1 MGNKQD
7 INNISDYLKVVVDKV
22 GELKKSTGYTIFCYR
37 GEDCIYNPNDPNKT
51 IYQAGMPN
59 LFRSNQV
66 GNLNRN
72 LYFENNILDEMK
84 SNNLSESDH
93 YLEIA
98 MDAQHGGFP
107 SRLLDV
113 SFNSLVALFFAV
125 TPFYNKEEAAH
136 DKIPGRV
143 LIYASDKITTS
154 NTTSIRDIYKQI
166 IDEKNYST
174 ILDAHFHMLIDF
186 VDLNSRIKAQ
196 QGGFILF
203 GGNQFIPIPEWKCK
217 EIIIPSGSKEKL
229 RDELKLLFG
238 IDMGAIYPEPNNRVN
253 HITNRAKTIEN
264 RVNYYE
270 VVAKEIELD
279 LISKKNKIIR
289 LADKSSSREL
299 TNAIM
304 DMDYYFHR
312 LSIYMQSLEDDN
324 SIRDNICKEDKSS
337 IINILKKY
345 LSEINSLM
353 YKQFDGNVI
362 NPYLFEKGE
371 E

>member
-1 MGNKQD
+1 MESQSK
-7 INNISDYLKVVVDKV
+7 IKNISDYLKVVVDKV
-22 GELKKSTGYTIFCYR
+22 EELKKCTGYTIFCYR
-37 GEDCIYNPNDPNKT
+37 GEDCIHDPKT
-51 IYQAGMPN
+51 EEPYQAGMPN
-59 LFRSNQV
+59 IFRPNQV
-66 GNLNRN
+66 GNLNHS
-72 LYFENNILDEMK
+72 LWYENNILDEMK
-84 SNNLSESDH
+84 SNKLSGSDQ

-125 TPFYNKEEAAH
+125 TPFYNEKETAH
-136 DKIPGRV
+136 DKIDGRV
-143 LIYASDKITTS
+143 LIYASDKLTTS
-154 NTTSIRDIYKQI
+154 NTVAIRNIYKQI
-166 IDEKNYST
+166 IDEKKYST

-203 GGNQFIPIPEWKCK
+203 GGNQFIPIPEWKYR
-217 EIIIPSGSKEKL
+217 EIIIPSESKKNL
-229 RDELKLLFG
+229 REELKSLFG
-238 IDMGAIYPEPNNRVN
+238 IEMGTIYPEPNNRVN

-270 VVAKEIELD
+270 VVTKEIELD

-289 LADKSSSREL
+289 LADNLSSKEL

-312 LSIYMQSLEDDN
+312 LSIYMQSLKDD
-324 SIRDNICKEDKSS
+324 IGVRDNICEKDKLS
-337 IINILKKY
+337 IIKILEKY
-345 LSEINSLM
+345 LLEINTLM
-353 YKQFDGNVI
+353 FKRFEGNVI
-362 NPYLFEKGE
+362 NPDLFK
-371 E
+371 